1 MHEVAVASAF
11 VFLVSFM
18 ASVGLHIAPG
28 MMASELAR
36 PSRLLRGLGLT
47 LIVVPIVTLVV
58 LRALGAT
65 GAVAVGLVLI
75 AVSPGPPL
83 ASSTAKK
90 VEGDVPLAL
99 AMTVVL
105 GIVTAFT
112 AAPSARWMLAYHGQ
126 VDVRPPSLVA
136 KLFLLQLL
144 PLAAG
149 ALVRR
154 YAPTSAPGLMRVMNV
169 VVAVSALV
177 LIVTAIAPIIPRLG
191 IVGWDGLAAI
201 LLTMV
206 AAVPLGWLAGGHDKA
221 VSRTLA
227 ATVSVPNVGLAVA
240 IAKAAHAPKVVLPTI
255 AAIFV
260 VRVLC
265 NLLVVRVLRR
275 RSTASGRTLIVEPPS
290 PTRPTWREKHP

>member
-1 MHEVAVASAF
+1 MREVAIASAF

-18 ASVGLHIAPG
+18 ASVGLDIAPG
-28 MMASELAR
+28 MMAAELAR

-47 LIVVPIVTLVV
+47 LIVVPIATLVV

-90 VEGDVPLAL
+90 VRGNVPLAL

-105 GIVTAFT
+105 GILTAFT
-112 AAPSARWMLAYHGQ
+112 AAPSARWLLGYQGD

-136 KLFLLQLL
+136 KLFVLQLL
-144 PLAAG
+144 PLGVG

-154 YAPTSAPGLMRVMNV
+154 YAPSSATALMRVMNV
-169 VVAVSALV
+169 VVAGSALV

-201 LLTMV
+201 LVTMAV
-206 AAVPLGWLAGGHDKA
+206 AVPLGWLAGGHDKA

-240 IAKAAHAPKVVLPTI
+240 IAKAAHGPKVLVPMI
-255 AAIFV
+255 VAIFV

-265 NLLVVRVLRR
+265 NLLVVQLLRR
-275 RSTASGRTLIVEPPS
+275 RGTAPGQTLSIPG
-290 PTRPTWREKHP
+290 PTTPTWREKHP